1 METRKVTIHCVGAT
15 DSCLPFR
22 STETQFEGN
31 TAEDLLKSITT
42 TSGSTLY
49 KEMVDESGSYR
60 YGFALAVNGELVR
73 RDQLRNPIP
82 NLSQVVVIHLLQ
94 VPAGG

>member
-15 DSCLPFR
+15 DSSLPFR
-22 STETQFEGN
+22 STETQFEGD
-31 TAEDLLKSITT
+31 TAEDLLKSIRTI
-42 TSGSTLY
+42 SGSTLY
-49 KEMVDESGSYR
+49 NEMVDENGSYR

-82 NLSQVVVIHLLQ
+82 NLSNVVVIHLLQ
-94 VPAGG
+94 IPAGG